1 MIDLNELKIISNDLK
16 DLSERIDRE
25 VDNVPSIE
33 VLEETI
39 THKALYDRYHKML
52 WGFFDKMRKDQIGKD
67 TIEVNDDG
75 DGDEDD
81 LWTEFI
87 VLGSDDERLC
97 VLIIWASKF
106 DSGVIVGDFM
116 GNNTYEAASYEGPL
130 TEASVIQALIEVLF
144 LVAIENRLV
153 NLG

>member
-1 MIDLNELKIISNDLK
+1 MINLNELKIISNDLK

-25 VDNVPSIE
+25 VDKVPVIE
-33 VLEETI
+33 IAAETI
-39 THKALYDRYHKML
+39 AHKALYDRYHKML
-52 WGFFDKMRKDQIGKD
+52 WGFFDKIRTNQIGKD
-67 TIEVNDDG
+67 TIEVND

-87 VLGSDDERLC
+87 VLGAVDERVC

-130 TEASVIQALIEVLF
+130 TEASVIQALVEVLC
-144 LVAIENRLV
+144 LVAIENRFV
-153 NLG
+153 NVR

>member
-16 DLSERIDRE
+16 NLSERIDRE
-25 VDNVPSIE
+25 VDTVPPIE
-33 VLEETI
+33 IAAETI

-75 DGDEDD
+75 DEDD

-87 VLGSDDERLC
+87 VLGADDERLC
-97 VLIIWASKF
+97 VLVIWASKF
-106 DSGVIVGDFM
+106 SSGVIVGDFM
-116 GNNTYEAASYEGPL
+116 GNNTYETPSYEGAL
-130 TEASVIQALIEVLF
+130 TEASVIQALVETLY

-153 NLG
+153 NVR